1 MVGRQREGL
10 PRCEAGDCLS
20 AEEISRRF
28 DYVKAIKG
36 RTSGTRFMVV
46 EANSGFHA
54 FIQRNGKFYATAS
67 YPTLE
72 DLEGYIF

>member
-1 MVGRQREGL
+1 MSGRQREGL
-10 PRCEAGDCLS
+10 PQCEAGVCLS
-20 AEEISRRF
+20 AEEIHERF
-28 DYVKAIKG
+28 DYIKAIKG
-36 RTSGTRFMVV
+36 RTSRTQFLVV
-46 EANSGFHA
+46 EAHGGFHA